1 MKCARV
7 RPWASPGAAR
17 ALSSVLVVSATV
29 SLAAATGCG
38 AQEPARAA
46 SAQAGVGV
54 STPKTYWAKI
64 QAARPGDVIVLGDG
78 DYGTLDL
85 NGKSFAEPGIRIE
98 AKPGAKAVF
107 NSLSFQGSEG
117 IEVRGME
124 VAVPSNAY
132 GVNVQHSSRIRLSG
146 LNIHALGAELPNA
159 AMLRDSH
166 DLSLTDS
173 DIHEVGTG
181 VNFLE
186 SNHVKISGNRF
197 TNVQSDAIRGAGSY
211 IEVVGNSGSSFRP
224 AEGDHPDF
232 IQFWGSS
239 TGVATGNV
247 IKDNVFERGAG
258 AVVQGIFI
266 ENNENIAITGN
277 AMAGTM
283 YNGISLSGIKGAL
296 IADNFV
302 QGYTDMGTRIIVRGA
317 SADVTIRD
325 NVAESIVNL
334 ESEGQNPRY
343 KEVHNTSIRPAKPG
357 DTAAMKAW
365 IAQHKA
371 H

>member
-1 MKCARV
+1 MNRV
-7 RPWASPGAAR
+7 RLHRWPSRGAGR
-17 ALSSVLVVSATV
+17 ALSPVLIASAIV
-29 SLAAATGCG
+29 SLAATGCG
-38 AQEPARAA
+38 AQEPAQAA
-46 SAQAGVGV
+46 PGQATEVA
-54 STPKTYWAKI
+54 TPKTYWAKI

-78 DYGTLDL
+78 EYGTLDL
-85 NGKSFAEPGIRIE
+85 NGKSVAEPGLRIE

-107 NSLSFQGSEG
+107 SGLSLQGSEG
-117 IEVRGME
+117 IEVRGVE
-124 VAVPSNAY
+124 VAIQGPY
-132 GVNVQHSSRIRLSG
+132 GLNVQNSSRIRFSG
-146 LNIHALGAELPNA
+146 LNIHSVGAALANA

-166 DLSLTDS
+166 DLSLSDS
-173 DIHEVGTG
+173 DIHDVGTG

-211 IEVVGNSGSSFRP
+211 IEVVGNSGSSFHP

-239 TGVATGNV
+239 TGTATGNV
-247 IKDNVFERGAG
+247 IKDNVFERGVG

-266 ENNENIAITGN
+266 ENNQNITITGN
-277 AMAGTM
+277 ALAGTM

-357 DTAAMKAW
+357 DTAAMKTW
-365 IAQHKA
+365 IAQHTP

>member
-1 MKCARV
+1 MICVRV
-7 RPWASPGAAR
+7 RTWPLRGAGR
-17 ALSSVLVVSATV
+17 ALSSVLIASATV

-46 SAQAGVGV
+46 SGQAAGV
-54 STPKTYWAKI
+54 STPKTYLAKI

-85 NGKSFAEPGIRIE
+85 NGKTFAEPGIRIE
-98 AKPGAKAVF
+98 PKPGAKAVF
-107 NSLSFQGSEG
+107 SSLSLQGSEG
-117 IEVRGME
+117 IEVRGVE
-124 VAVPSNAY
+124 VAIQGPY
-132 GVNVQHSSRIRLSG
+132 GVNVQNSSRIRLSG
-146 LNIHALGAELPNA
+146 LNIHSLGASLANA

-166 DLSLTDS
+166 DLSLS
-173 DIHEVGTG
+173 DCDVHDVGTG

-211 IEVVGNSGSSFRP
+211 IEVVGNSGSSFHP

-232 IQFWGSS
+232 IQFWGST

-266 ENNENIAITGN
+266 ENNQNIAITGN

-371 H
+371 Q

>member
-1 MKCARV
+1 MSGGRV
-7 RPWASPGAAR
+7 GPRPRRAAGLT
-17 ALSSVLVVSATV
+17 LSSALIVSAV
-29 SLAAATGCG
+29 MFLAAATGCD
-38 AQEPARAA
+38 AQEPGPTPSGQAA
-46 SAQAGVGV
+46 AEV
-54 STPKTYWAKI
+54 STPQTYSAKV
-64 QAARPGDVIVLGDG
+64 QAAQPGDVILLGDG

-85 NGKSFAEPGIRIE
+85 DGKTFAEPGIRIE

-107 NSLSFQGSEG
+107 SGLSLQDSTG
-117 IEVRGME
+117 IEVRGVE
-124 VAVPSNAY
+124 VAIQSSPY

-146 LNIHALGAELPNA
+146 LNIHSLGALANA
-159 AMLRDSH
+159 AMFRDSD

-186 SNHVKISGNRF
+186 VNRVKIAGNRF
-197 TNVQSDAIRGAGSY
+197 INVQSDAIRGAGSY
-211 IEVVGNSGSSFRP
+211 IEVVGNSGSSFHP

-232 IQFWGSS
+232 IQLWGSS
-239 TGVATGNV
+239 TGVTTGNV

-266 ENNENIAITGN
+266 EDNQNIAITGN

-302 QGYTDMGTRIIVRGA
+302 QGYTDMGTRIITRGQ

-334 ESEGQNPRY
+334 ETEGQNARY
-343 KEVHNTSIRPAKPG
+343 KEMHNKSIGAAKPG
-357 DTAAMKAW
+357 DTKAMKAW
-365 IAQHKA
+365 NAQHKA
-371 H
+371 P

>member
-1 MKCARV
+1 
-7 RPWASPGAAR
+7 
-17 ALSSVLVVSATV
+17 VLIVSATV
-29 SLAAATGCG
+29 SLAATTGCG

-46 SAQAGVGV
+46 SGQAAEV

-64 QAARPGDVIVLGDG
+64 QAARPGEVIVLGDG
-78 DYGTLDL
+78 DYGSLDL
-85 NGKSFAEPGIRIE
+85 NGKRFAEPGIRIE
-98 AKPGAKAVF
+98 AKPGAKAIF
-107 NSLSFQGSEG
+107 SGLSFQGSEG
-117 IEVRGME
+117 IEVRGVE
-124 VAVPSNAY
+124 VAVPPNSF
-132 GVNVQHSSRIRLSG
+132 GVNVQHSSRIRVSG
-146 LNIHALGAELPNA
+146 LNIHAHGAELPNA

-166 DLSLTDS
+166 DVSIADC
-173 DIHEVGTG
+173 DIHEIGTG
-181 VNFLE
+181 VNFVE
-186 SNHVKISGNRF
+186 SDHVKISGNRF
-197 TNVQSDAIRGAGSY
+197 INVQSDAIRGTGSY
-211 IEVVGNSGSSFRP
+211 IEVVGNTGSSFHP

-232 IQFWGSS
+232 IQVWGSS

-266 ENNENIAITGN
+266 EDNQNIAITGN

-283 YNGISLSGIKGAL
+283 YNGISLSRVKGAL

-325 NVAESIVNL
+325 NVSESIANL